1 MLGEKESRPSLREGS
16 VSSPNQDNFSLN
28 NQGAGLLPIL
38 SRDVLLNLGVSLL
51 AAGGA
56 AEEEARIVGRSL
68 VEANLRGH
76 DSHGVMRIPFYVKE
90 VQNGRLKSGAKLSV
104 VAETPSALVTDGGWG
119 FGQVLS
125 RDLMERLMKK
135 ASETGIACGTLRQSA
150 HIGRL
155 GEYAEMGTDR
165 EMTAIICANTHGSG
179 QRVAPVGGIRPRL
192 GTNPLCIGFPG
203 GKEGPFVLDFGTS
216 ATAEGKVRV
225 KRIAGQEVPPGWIL
239 DPDGHPTTDPNLLY
253 GDPPGTILPMGGDQ
267 AYKGFGLSFMIEML
281 TGALSGGLCAFP
293 NPPAPMGNCVL
304 FLVMDPRKLGGLDHL
319 HQQVSQLEEYVRNVP
334 RKEGVDS
341 IMLPGDPERR
351 AMRQQLEQGIPL
363 DEGNW
368 SALLDLAK
376 SVQVQPPS
384 LG

>member
-1 MLGEKESRPSLREGS
+1 MNLSDGNLFFSLRG
-16 VSSPNQDNFSLN
+16 VT
-28 NQGAGLLPIL
+28 ALPIIT
-38 SRDVLLNLGVSLL
+38 RDALLDYAVSLL

-56 AEEEARIVGRSL
+56 TDSEAKIVGRSL

-90 VQNGRLKSGAKLSV
+90 VQNGRLHSGAELSV
-104 VAETPSALVTDGGWG
+104 VHETASALVCDGGWG

-125 RDLMERLMKK
+125 RDLTERLMKK
-135 ASETGIACGTLRQSA
+135 AAETGIACGTLRQSA

-155 GEYAEMGTDR
+155 GEYAEMATAER
-165 EMTAIICANTHGSG
+165 MTAIICANTHGSG

-225 KRIAGQEVPPGWIL
+225 KRIAGQQVPAGWLL
-239 DPDGHPTTDPNLLY
+239 DPDGNPTTDPHQLY

-281 TGALSGGLCAFP
+281 TGALSGGMCAIP
-293 NPPAPMGNCVL
+293 NPPPPMGNCAL
-304 FLVMDPRKLGGLDHL
+304 FVVMAPNQLGGEEHL
-319 HQQVSQLEEYVRNVP
+319 AREVSQLETYVRGVP
-334 RKEGVDS
+334 LKAGVDG

-351 AMRQQLEQGIPL
+351 AMQQRLAEGIPL
-363 DEGNW
+363 DAGNW
-368 SALLDLAK
+368 SALSDLAN
-376 SVQVQPPS
+376 S
-384 LG
+384 LNVAIPAMG